1 MKTITLNEPGSFSLT
16 QMAEPDAPGSGEAL
30 LRVHRVGI
38 CGTDLHAYR
47 GRQPYFTYPRIL
59 GHELGVEIVALGA
72 DTNGLNLAVGDRCSV
87 EAYLN
92 CGTCSACRRGRT
104 NCCTSLQTLGVHT
117 DGGMREM
124 ITLPADKLVKSAS
137 LSYDQLAIV
146 EMLSIGA
153 HAVQRGQPLKG
164 ENVLVIGAGPIG
176 LGAIQFARLAGAEVT
191 VMEVSEVR
199 MAFCREQIGIET
211 FVNAKQDDVD
221 NALRSAGGGELP
233 TLVFDATGNVHSMN
247 AAFSFVEQAG
257 RLVLIGLV
265 QDNITFF
272 DPEFH
277 RREMTVMS
285 SRNATRADFEQ
296 VVSAIEAGHINV
308 DPWITHR
315 AGPNEMIGVYDSWLD
330 PESGVIKAMLEF

>member
-16 QMAEPDAPGSGEAL
+16 QKAEPDAPGSGEAL

-72 DTNGLNLAVGDRCSV
+72 DTNGLDLAVGDRCSV

-191 VMEVSEVR
+191 VMEVSEAR

>member
-1 MKTITLNEPGSFSLT
+1 
-16 QMAEPDAPGSGEAL
+16 
-30 LRVHRVGI
+30 
-38 CGTDLHAYR
+38 
-47 GRQPYFTYPRIL
+47 
-59 GHELGVEIVALGA
+59 
-72 DTNGLNLAVGDRCSV
+72 
-87 EAYLN
+87 
-92 CGTCSACRRGRT
+92 
-104 NCCTSLQTLGVHT
+104 LQTLGVHT

-124 ITLPADKLVKSAS
+124 ITLPADKMVKSAS

-191 VMEVSEVR
+191 VMEVSEAR

>member
-16 QMAEPDAPGSGEAL
+16 QMAEPDTPGSGEAL

-72 DTNGLNLAVGDRCSV
+72 DTNGLDLAVGDRCSV

-191 VMEVSEVR
+191 VMEVSEAR